1 MPWLLGQVDCI
12 LFVLDRFGVGGSR
25 CSFSR
30 WFRISRFR
38 RMKMRRKKVISGA
51 MLSSTLRKFLKK
63 YVSSR
68 PLFLV
73 SYKLL
78 FPIRPSYVLIVF
90 APPQI
95 VSTAILGLIGV
106 GRQTWKIFARES
118 RDGPRDGPRSE
129 TLIAHNSWSTLWIFP
144 NSTATDSVWRAL
156 SNGTIGDAV
165 ACIEKKFDFSDFGH
179 VPMLRN

>member
-1 MPWLLGQVDCI
+1 
-12 LFVLDRFGVGGSR
+12 
-25 CSFSR
+25 
-30 WFRISRFR
+30 
-38 RMKMRRKKVISGA
+38 MKMRRKKVISGA